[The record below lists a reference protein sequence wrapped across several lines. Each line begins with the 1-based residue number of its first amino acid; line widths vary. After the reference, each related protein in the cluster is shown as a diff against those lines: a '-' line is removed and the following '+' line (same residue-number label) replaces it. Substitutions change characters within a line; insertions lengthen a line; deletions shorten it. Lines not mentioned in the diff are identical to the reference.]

1 MHHPQRSRRLRPLS
15 RQFTYR
21 CRNRNGPSA
30 KAGGPPRTPPSEPAE
45 GRRLVLTVL
54 AGCLIVFVAACGPD
68 ETRPPP
74 LPQRLAP
81 PDTTALTPR
90 IRSEGGAV
98 LLELTGWV
106 NARVTEEFVA
116 AGLEPLPGYDS
127 VESLDSMGQN
137 VIGGTVTEETL
148 DRILTLPYI
157 VEVRPAD
164 VER

>member
-1 MHHPQRSRRLRPLS
+1 MHHLERSPRLRPPSVHLS
-15 RQFTYR
+15 YWQRDRST
-21 CRNRNGPSA
+21 C
-30 KAGGPPRTPPSEPAE
+30 PPRSGRPSLILPVGPAE
-45 GRRLVLTVL
+45 VRRLVLAAVT
-54 AGCLIVFVAACGPD
+54 GWLIVLVAACAP
-68 ETRPPP
+68 ERRHSS
-74 LPQRLAP
+74 LPERTAP

-106 NARVTEEFVA
+106 NGRVTEDFVA

-127 VESLDSMGQN
+127 VEALDSMGHN
-137 VIGGTVTEETL
+137 LIGGTVTPETL
-148 DRILTLPYI
+148 DRVLALPYI